1 MKYLSAHFSGPRN
14 LLSTVNGKIQRKMG
28 KEIFKKPQGSIENLK
43 DLKVRTEYSVWYLTN
58 IGIHNENLMCY
69 LEPP

>member
-1 MKYLSAHFSGPRN
+1 
-14 LLSTVNGKIQRKMG
+14 MG
-28 KEIFKKPQGSIENLK
+28 KEIFKKVQDSIENLK

-58 IGIHNENLMCY
+58 IGAQNENLMCY

>member
-1 MKYLSAHFSGPRN
+1 
-14 LLSTVNGKIQRKMG
+14 MG
-28 KEIFKKPQGSIENLK
+28 KEIFKKVQGSIENLK
-43 DLKVRTEYSVWYLTN
+43 DLKVRTEFNIWCLTN